1 MTNLLDSICY
11 DNLVT
16 IVAYFLYIFILYAI
30 IRIYY
35 VSVNN
40 NNIVSKKNKEN
51 YR

>member
-16 IVAYFLYIFILYAI
+16 IVVYFLYIFMLYAI
-30 IRIYY
+30 IRICYI
-35 VSVNN
+35 SLN